1 MGDFNVDLSE
11 VNKVAEQEAEQEAV
25 VATDEEPSTGHKVV
39 FYIILGLVGLSGV
52 GIPVLIWLLI
62 REKRKVKQ
70 LEEAKAPET
79 AVVEVGTE
87 EKTEVKEEPKTEEK
101 APETKKK

>member
-1 MGDFNVDLSE
+1 MGDFNLDLSE
-11 VNKVAEQEAEQEAV
+11 VNKVAEQEAQQEEV
-25 VATDEEPSTGHKVV
+25 VVTDEEPSTGHKVV

-79 AVVEVGTE
+79 AVVEAE

-101 APETKKK
+101 APETKAKK